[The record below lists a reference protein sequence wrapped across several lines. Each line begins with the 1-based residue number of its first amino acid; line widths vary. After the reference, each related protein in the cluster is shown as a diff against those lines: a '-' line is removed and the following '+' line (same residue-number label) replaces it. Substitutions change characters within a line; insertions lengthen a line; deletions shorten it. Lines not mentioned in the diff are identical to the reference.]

1 MITVEDVSYEYPGT
15 LALDRVGFDLEAGS
29 ITALVGPN
37 GAGKTTLLRCIAALD
52 EPLAGRI
59 HVDGIDVV
67 EHPRACHRRIGYL
80 SDFFGLYRRLTV
92 RQGLAYVAA
101 AQGVAEAAIPAAV
114 ERAAGELGVADKLE
128 TLAGTLSRGQ
138 RQRVAIAQALV
149 HAPPVLL
156 LDEPASGLD
165 PEARHELAALFTA
178 LGSQG
183 MTILVSSHILAELS
197 EYCTGMLILREGRVH
212 EHGALGG
219 RAAPREHLRIGV
231 AEAPAGWPQ
240 PLAAQPGV
248 TVLTHD
254 ELGAEI
260 ELAGDRAARA
270 ELLRALVGA
279 GIPVTEL
286 IPLRD
291 DLQRQ
296 YLQSL
301 RTGEAAVK

>member
-1 MITVEDVSYEYPGT
+1 MITLEDVSYEYPGT

-165 PEARHELAALFTA
+165 PEARHELAALFTT
-178 LGSQG
+178 LGTQG